1 MKHLLLITIAAVV
14 LVGCGPQPPDI
25 SIHQAA
31 EEGNIEAVKKHLAA
45 GMDVNTRDN
54 NKWTPLHLAAIYD
67 HKEVVELFITEGAN
81 VNAKDWMGRT
91 PLNDAAGRGYKEIV
105 EILLANGADVN
116 AKDIYDQT
124 PLHHSGSVDGHK
136 EIVDLLIDKGA
147 DVNAKNFEGGT
158 PLDWAKNKPEIA
170 ALIRKHGGK
179 TGAELSIHQAA
190 AAGNIEAIK
199 KHLAAGADV
208 NAKHKTGHTPLDW
221 AISNDHTEIADLL
234 RKHGAK
240 TGEELKAEGK

>member
-1 MKHLLLITIAAVV
+1 
-14 LVGCGPQPPDI
+14 
-25 SIHQAA
+25 
-31 EEGNIEAVKKHLAA
+31 
-45 GMDVNTRDN
+45 
-54 NKWTPLHLAAIYD
+54 
-67 HKEVVELFITEGAN
+67 
-81 VNAKDWMGRT
+81 MGRT

-190 AAGNIEAIK
+190 ADGNIEAIK
-199 KHLAAGADV
+199 S
-208 NAKHKTGHTPLDW
+208 TW
-221 AISNDHTEIADLL
+221 LL
-234 RKHGAK
+234 VRM
-240 TGEELKAEGK
+240 